1 MMPTRPIDPDVIELT
16 IAYRGN
22 QHTIR
27 LAAATKQDAIRELKR
42 MAMSA
47 EDGFL
52 GDTIDWLFK
61 YIWTTPA
68 AAP

>member
-1 MMPTRPIDPDVIELT
+1 MRPIDPDVIELV
-16 IAYRGN
+16 IAYRGH

-27 LAAATKQDAIRELKR
+27 LPAATKEAGIRELKS

-47 EDGFL
+47 EEGFL
-52 GDTIDWLFK
+52 ADTIDWLFNRL
-61 YIWTTPA
+61 WTTPV